1 MPASGTPDAATPAT
15 SSARARPRAAGPL
28 PPARYLDGALSWL
41 AFNRRV
47 LDRADTA
54 ATPLLERLRFLS
66 IVGTNLDEFFMVRV
80 PALRRAGDA
89 GRRLAEVRGRV
100 ERIVRGQTD
109 CLRRRVLP
117 PLTDAGVRILER
129 DAYPLGTLELLRD
142 HFRSQIHPAL
152 TPVRITGEESV
163 PLPSLRLH
171 VGFLLEPAD
180 EHARSASAAATAGG
194 AGPVVAVVPLPGT
207 LDRLVPVPREGAG
220 TGRASEAGS
229 AHQGAGRRA
238 PAVTYA
244 LLEDLVAGNADLLFP
259 GFRILDSIRFRVTRS
274 GDAEV
279 DELRDDDF
287 VEAMEEVIS
296 ARRGGVAVRLEVS
309 DADCQ
314 LCRVLAAE
322 LSVEP
327 VDIYACDGPLDLA
340 GWSSLVDLPG
350 LDRLR
355 FEPWEPV
362 RPVWLDGAEPI
373 WDVIRARDRMLHHP
387 YESFDAVVH
396 LLEQAADDPA
406 VLAIKMTL
414 YRVSRESPIVAAL
427 GRAAE
432 AGKQVTVL
440 VEVKARFDEERNLE
454 RAALLE
460 RQGAIVVYGIAWHKV
475 HAKALLIVRRESGRI
490 RRYVHLGTGNYR
502 DDTARLYTDVGLLT
516 ADDEL
521 AMEAGLFFNA
531 ITGYSTVPNLRRL
544 TMAPTTLKQRLLAM
558 IEREAARPANE
569 EPLIMAKLNQLT
581 DRDVIDA
588 LYAAS
593 RAGATIKLNVRGECL
608 LIPERRGMSRNIT
621 VVSVIDRYLEH
632 ARLLYVRAGGADEC
646 YLASADWMPRNLSRR
661 VELMVPIADPRLKR
675 RALEILESAFSDNT
689 NAYRLRSDGTYVR
702 VRRSSADE
710 PFHRSQEAMH
720 EAAGR
725 RARTELGEPAGKLIA
740 RRPRPER

>member
-1 MPASGTPDAATPAT
+1 
-15 SSARARPRAAGPL
+15 
-28 PPARYLDGALSWL
+28 
-41 AFNRRV
+41 
-47 LDRADTA
+47 
-54 ATPLLERLRFLS
+54 
-66 IVGTNLDEFFMVRV
+66 
-80 PALRRAGDA
+80 
-89 GRRLAEVRGRV
+89 
-100 ERIVRGQTD
+100 
-109 CLRRRVLP
+109 
-117 PLTDAGVRILER
+117 
-129 DAYPLGTLELLRD
+129 
-142 HFRSQIHPAL
+142 
-152 TPVRITGEESV
+152 
-163 PLPSLRLH
+163 
-171 VGFLLEPAD
+171 
-180 EHARSASAAATAGG
+180 
-194 AGPVVAVVPLPGT
+194 
-207 LDRLVPVPREGAG
+207 
-220 TGRASEAGS
+220 
-229 AHQGAGRRA
+229 
-238 PAVTYA
+238 VTFA
-244 LLEDLVAGNADLLFP
+244 LLEDLVAANADLLFP
-259 GFRILDSIRFRVTRS
+259 GFRILDSMLFRVTRS

-296 ARRGGVAVRLEVS
+296 ARRGGVAVRMEVS
-309 DADCQ
+309 DADCE
-314 LCRVLAAE
+314 LCRLLAAE

-327 VDIYACDGPLDLA
+327 ADIYACDGPLDLA
-340 GWSSLVDLPG
+340 GWASLVDMPG

-362 RPVWLDGAEPI
+362 RPTWLDGTEPI
-373 WDVIRARDRMLHHP
+373 WSVIQTRDRMLHHP

-396 LLEQAADDPA
+396 LLEQAADDPE

-475 HAKALLIVRRESGRI
+475 HAKALLIVRREHDRI

-516 ADDEL
+516 AEDEL
-521 AMEAGLFFNA
+521 AMEVGMFFNT
-531 ITGYSTVPNLRRL
+531 ITGYSTIPNLRRL
-544 TMAPTTLKQRLLAM
+544 AIAPTALKQRLLAM
-558 IEREAARPANE
+558 IEREAARGANE
-569 EPLIMAKLNQLT
+569 QPLIMAKLNQLT
-581 DRDVIDA
+581 DGEVIDA

-593 RAGATIKLNVRGECL
+593 RAGVTIKLNVRGECL

-661 VELMVPIADPRLKR
+661 VELMVPISEPGLKR
-675 RALEILESAFSDNT
+675 RALAILQSAFADNT

-702 VRRSSADE
+702 VRRSSTDE
-710 PFHRSQEAMH
+710 PFYRSQQAMH
-720 EAAGR
+720 EAAAR

>member
-1 MPASGTPDAATPAT
+1 M
-15 SSARARPRAAGPL
+15 RAQS
-28 PPARYLDGALSWL
+28 PARSLDGALSWL
-41 AFNRRV
+41 AFNARV
-47 LDRADTA
+47 LDRAGATA
-54 ATPLLERLRFLS
+54 IPLLERLRFLG

-80 PALRRAGDA
+80 PAMRRTTATSDD
-89 GRRLAEVRGRV
+89 RLAEVRRRV
-100 ERIVRGQTD
+100 TKIMREQAA
-109 CLRRRVLP
+109 CLHTRVLP
-117 PLTDAGVRILER
+117 LLADAGVRLLAR
-129 DAYPLGTLELLRD
+129 DAYPLGTLQQLRE
-142 HFRSQIHPAL
+142 HFRSHLYPAL
-152 TPVRITGEESV
+152 TPVRITPEESV

-171 VGFLLEPAD
+171 VGFMLEPAD
-180 EHARSASAAATAGG
+180 DQARTESAAAAAGD
-194 AGPVVAVVPLPGT
+194 GPIVAVVPLPST
-207 LDRLVPVPREGAG
+207 LDRLIPVHD
-220 TGRASEAGS
+220 EAGAS
-229 AHQGAGRRA
+229 F
-238 PAVTYA
+238 A
-244 LLEDLVAGNADLLFP
+244 LLEDVVAANADLLFP
-259 GFRILDSIRFRVTRS
+259 GFAIRDSVLFRVTRS

-309 DADCQ
+309 DADSE
-314 LCRVLAAE
+314 LCRLLAAE
-322 LSVEP
+322 LSAEEQ
-327 VDIYACDGPLDLA
+327 DIYACEGPLDLA
-340 GWSSLVDLPG
+340 GWSSLVDMPG
-350 LDRLR
+350 LDQLR

-362 RPVWLDGAEPI
+362 HPTWLDGPEPI
-373 WDVIRARDRMLHHP
+373 WNTIQTRDRMLHHP

-396 LLEQAADDPA
+396 LLEQAADDPE

-475 HAKALLIVRRESGRI
+475 HAKALLIVRREYDRI

-521 AMEAGLFFNA
+521 AMEVGMFFNA

-544 TMAPTTLKQRLLAM
+544 AMAPTALKQRLLAI
-558 IEREAARPANE
+558 IEREAARAQNE
-569 EPLIMAKLNQLT
+569 QPEIMAKLNQLT
-581 DRDVIDA
+581 DRDVIEA

-593 RAGATIKLNVRGECL
+593 QAGVTIKLNVRGECR
-608 LIPERRGMSRNIT
+608 LIPGRRGLSRNIT

-632 ARLLYVRAGGADEC
+632 ARLLYVHSGGAEEC
-646 YLASADWMPRNLSRR
+646 YLSSADWMPRNLSHR
-661 VELMVPIADPRLKR
+661 VELMVPISEPGLKR
-675 RALEILESAFSDNT
+675 RARSILESAFADNT
-689 NAYRLRSDGTYVR
+689 NAYRLRSDGSYVR
-702 VRRSSADE
+702 VRRSTAEE
-710 PFHRSQEAMH
+710 PRYRSQQAMY
-720 EAAGR
+720 EAAQR
-725 RARTELGEPAGKLIA
+725 RARTELGEPAGRLIA

>member
-1 MPASGTPDAATPAT
+1 MHAGGTRDAAGANA
-15 SSARARPRAAGPL
+15 SSSARPRAAGAL
-28 PPARYLDGALSWL
+28 PPGRYLDGALSLL

-47 LDRADTA
+47 LDRAETA
-54 ATPLLERLRFLS
+54 ATPLLERLRFLG
-66 IVGTNLDEFFMVRV
+66 IVGSNLDEFFMVRV
-80 PALRRAGDA
+80 PALRRTGAA
-89 GRRLAEVRGRV
+89 NRRLAEVRGHV
-100 ERIVRGQTD
+100 ERIVRGQAD
-109 CLRRRVLP
+109 CLRRQVLP
-117 PLTDAGVRILER
+117 PLTQAGVRILER

-142 HFRSQIHPAL
+142 HFRSQLYPAL
-152 TPVRITGEESV
+152 TPVRITPEESV

-171 VGFLLEPAD
+171 VGFLLEPAG
-180 EHARSASAAATAGG
+180 EQARTASAAATAGD
-194 AGPVVAVVPLPGT
+194 GPVVAVVPLPGT
-207 LDRLVPVPREGAG
+207 LDRLVPVPQEGAG
-220 TGRASEAGS
+220 LTC
-229 AHQGAGRRA
+229 
-238 PAVTYA
+238 V
-244 LLEDLVAGNADLLFP
+244 LLEDLVAANADLLFP

-287 VEAMEEVIS
+287 VEAMEEVIT

-309 DADCQ
+309 DADCE

-327 VDIYACDGPLDLA
+327 VDVYACDGPLDLA
-340 GWSSLVDLPG
+340 GWSSLVDMPG

-362 RPVWLDGAEPI
+362 SPIWLDGSEPI
-373 WDVIRARDRMLHHP
+373 WDVIRTRDRMLHHP

-396 LLEQAADDPA
+396 LLEQAADDPD

-427 GRAAE
+427 GRAAD

-544 TMAPTTLKQRLLAM
+544 AMAPTTLKQRLLAM
-558 IEREAARPANE
+558 VEREAARPPNE
-569 EPLIMAKLNQLT
+569 QPLILAKLNQLT
-581 DRDVIDA
+581 DHEVIDA

-593 RAGATIKLNVRGECL
+593 RAGVTIKLNVRGECL

-675 RALEILESAFSDNT
+675 RALEILESAFADNT
-689 NAYRLRSDGTYVR
+689 NSYRLRSDGTYVR

-710 PFHRSQEAMH
+710 PFFRSQEAMH
-720 EAAGR
+720 EAAER

>member
-1 MPASGTPDAATPAT
+1 MIGRYHASVAPGTD
-15 SSARARPRAAGPL
+15 SVS
-28 PPARYLDGALSWL
+28 PPPRYLDGALSWL

-47 LDRADTA
+47 LDRADSSA
-54 ATPLLERLRFLS
+54 MPLLERLRFLG

-80 PALRRAGDA
+80 PALRRNGAD
-89 GRRLAEVRGRV
+89 RRLAEVRAHI
-100 ERIVRGQTD
+100 EQIVRGQAA

-117 PLTDAGVRILER
+117 LLTEAGVRLLER
-129 DAYPLGTLELLRD
+129 DAYPLGTLERLRD
-142 HFRSQIHPAL
+142 HFRSQIYPAL
-152 TPVRITGEESV
+152 TPVRITPEESV

-180 EHARSASAAATAGG
+180 EQARSASAAATAGE
-194 AGPVVAVVPLPGT
+194 GPVVAVVPLPGA
-207 LDRLVPVPREGAG
+207 LDRLVPVPQEGAG
-220 TGRASEAGS
+220 NGRSDEARA
-229 AHQGAGRRA
+229 AHRGADRRA
-238 PAVTYA
+238 PSVTFA
-244 LLEDLVAGNADLLFP
+244 LLEDLVAANADLLFP
-259 GFRILDSIRFRVTRS
+259 GFRILDSMLFRVTRS

-296 ARRGGVAVRLEVS
+296 ARRGGVAVRMEVS
-309 DADCQ
+309 DADCE
-314 LCRVLAAE
+314 LCRLLAAE

-327 VDIYACDGPLDLA
+327 ADIYACDGPLDLA
-340 GWSSLVDLPG
+340 GWASLVDMPG

-362 RPVWLDGAEPI
+362 RPTWLDGTEPI
-373 WDVIRARDRMLHHP
+373 WSVIQTRDRMLHHP

-396 LLEQAADDPA
+396 LLEQAADDPE

-475 HAKALLIVRRESGRI
+475 HAKALLIVRREHDRI

-516 ADDEL
+516 TDDEL
-521 AMEAGLFFNA
+521 AMEVGLFFNA
-531 ITGYSTVPNLRRL
+531 ITGYSTVPNMRRL
-544 TMAPTTLKQRLLAM
+544 AMAPTSLKQRLLAM
-558 IEREAARPANE
+558 IEREAARGANE
-569 EPLIMAKLNQLT
+569 QPLIMAKLNQLT
-581 DRDVIDA
+581 DGEVIDA

-593 RAGATIKLNVRGECL
+593 RAGVTIKLNVRGECL

-661 VELMVPIADPRLKR
+661 VELMVPISEPGLKR
-675 RALEILESAFSDNT
+675 RTLAILQSAFADNT
-689 NAYRLRSDGTYVR
+689 SAYRLRSDGTYVR
-702 VRRSSADE
+702 VRRASADE
-710 PFHRSQEAMH
+710 PFYRSQEAMH
-720 EAAGR
+720 EAAAR

>member
-1 MPASGTPDAATPAT
+1 MSAAAL
-15 SSARARPRAAGPL
+15 SAGGARPRPANAP

-47 LDRADTA
+47 LDRAETTA
-54 ATPLLERLRFLS
+54 VPLLERLRFLG

-80 PALRRAGDA
+80 PALRRAGTA
-89 GRRLAEVRGRV
+89 NRRLVEVRRRV
-100 ERIVRGQTD
+100 EQIVRAQAD
-109 CLRRRVLP
+109 CLRARVLP
-117 PLTDAGVRILER
+117 LLADAGVRLLDR
-129 DAYPLGTLELLRD
+129 DAYPLGTMEQLRD
-142 HFRSQIHPAL
+142 HFTNQIYPAL
-152 TPVRITGEESV
+152 TPVRITPDESV

-171 VGFLLEPAD
+171 VGFLLEPAND
-180 EHARSASAAATAGG
+180 QARSAYAAGD
-194 AGPVVAVVPLPGT
+194 GPTVAVVPLPGSV
-207 LDRLVPVPREGAG
+207 DRLVPVPQEETG
-220 TGRASEAGS
+220 TAF
-229 AHQGAGRRA
+229 
-238 PAVTYA
+238 A
-244 LLEDLVAGNADLLFP
+244 LLEDLVAANADLFFP
-259 GFRILDSIRFRVTRS
+259 GFTILDRIVFRVTRS

-296 ARRGGVAVRLEVS
+296 ARRGGVAVRLETS
-309 DADCQ
+309 DADCK

-322 LSVEP
+322 LSVDP
-327 VDIYACDGPLDLA
+327 VDIYRCDGPLDLA
-340 GWSSLVDLPG
+340 GWSSLVDMPG

-362 RPVWLDGAEPI
+362 RPTWLDGADSI
-373 WDVIRARDRMLHHP
+373 WSVLRTRDRLLHHP
-387 YESFDAVVH
+387 YETFDAVVH
-396 LLEQAADDPA
+396 LLERAAEDPA
-406 VLAIKMTL
+406 VLALKMTL
-414 YRVSRESPIVAAL
+414 YRVSQESPIVDAL

-521 AMEAGLFFNA
+521 AMEAGMFFNA

-544 TMAPTTLKQRLLAM
+544 AMAPTALKQRLLAM
-558 IEREAARPANE
+558 IEREAARQPNE
-569 EPLIMAKLNQLT
+569 RPLIMAKLNQLT

-588 LYAAS
+588 LYSAS
-593 RAGATIKLNVRGECL
+593 RAGVTIRLNVRGECL
-608 LIPERRGMSRNIT
+608 LIPDRRGMSRNIM

-632 ARLLYVRAGGADEC
+632 ARLLYLRAGGADEC
-646 YLASADWMPRNLSRR
+646 YLSSADWMPRNLSRR
-661 VELMVPIADPRLKR
+661 VELMAPIDDPRLKR
-675 RALEILESAFSDNT
+675 RVLEILESAFADNT
-689 NAYRLRSDGTYVR
+689 NAYRLRSDGTYAR

-710 PFHRSQEAMH
+710 PFHRSQRAMY

-725 RARTELGEPAGKLIA
+725 RARTELGEPAGRLIA

>member
-1 MPASGTPDAATPAT
+1 
-15 SSARARPRAAGPL
+15 
-28 PPARYLDGALSWL
+28 
-41 AFNRRV
+41 
-47 LDRADTA
+47 
-54 ATPLLERLRFLS
+54 
-66 IVGTNLDEFFMVRV
+66 MVRV
-80 PALRRAGDA
+80 PALRRAGA
-89 GRRLAEVRGRV
+89 ASRRLAEVRDRV
-100 ERIVRGQTD
+100 ERIVRGQAA
-109 CLRRRVLP
+109 CLRTRVLP
-117 PLTDAGVRILER
+117 RLAEAGVGLLER
-129 DAYPLGTLELLRD
+129 DAYPLGTLEQLRG
-142 HFRSQIHPAL
+142 HFRNGIYPAL
-152 TPVRITGEESV
+152 TPVRITPEESV

-180 EHARSASAAATAGG
+180 EQARSASAAATAGE
-194 AGPVVAVVPLPGT
+194 GPVVAVVPLPGA
-207 LDRLVPVPREGAG
+207 LDRLVPVPQEESG
-220 TGRASEAGS
+220 
-229 AHQGAGRRA
+229 
-238 PAVTYA
+238 VTFA
-244 LLEDLVAGNADLLFP
+244 LLEDLVAANADLLFP
-259 GFRILDSIRFRVTRS
+259 GFRILDSLLFRVTRS

-296 ARRGGVAVRLEVS
+296 ARRGGVAVRMEVS
-309 DADCQ
+309 DADCE
-314 LCRVLAAE
+314 LCRLLAAE

-327 VDIYACDGPLDLA
+327 ADIYACDGPLDLA
-340 GWSSLVDLPG
+340 GWASLVDMPG

-362 RPVWLDGAEPI
+362 RPTWLDGTEPI
-373 WDVIRARDRMLHHP
+373 WSVIQTRDRMLHHP

-396 LLEQAADDPA
+396 LLEQAADDPE

-475 HAKALLIVRRESGRI
+475 HAKALLIVRREHDRI

-516 ADDEL
+516 TDDEL
-521 AMEAGLFFNA
+521 AMEVGLFFNA
-531 ITGYSTVPNLRRL
+531 ITGYSTVPNMRRL
-544 TMAPTTLKQRLLAM
+544 AMAPTSLKQRLLAM
-558 IEREAARPANE
+558 IEREAARGANE
-569 EPLIMAKLNQLT
+569 QPLIMAKLNQLT
-581 DRDVIDA
+581 DGEVIDA

-593 RAGATIKLNVRGECL
+593 RAGVTIKLNVRGECL

-661 VELMVPIADPRLKR
+661 VELMVPISEPGLKR
-675 RALEILESAFSDNT
+675 RTLAILQSAFADNT
-689 NAYRLRSDGTYVR
+689 SAYRLRSDGTYVR
-702 VRRSSADE
+702 VRRASADE
-710 PFHRSQEAMH
+710 PFYRSQEAMH
-720 EAAGR
+720 EAAAR

>member
-1 MPASGTPDAATPAT
+1 MIGRYDASMDAGGTPDAAGA
-15 SSARARPRAAGPL
+15 ANAKARPRTKSSL
-28 PPARYLDGALSWL
+28 PPGRYLDGALSWL

-47 LDRADTA
+47 LDRAETA
-54 ATPLLERLRFLS
+54 ATPLLERLRFLG
-66 IVGTNLDEFFMVRV
+66 IVGSNLDEFFMVRV
-80 PALRRAGDA
+80 PALRRAGA
-89 GRRLAEVRGRV
+89 ANRRLAEVRGHV
-100 ERIVRGQTD
+100 EHIVRGQAD
-109 CLRRRVLP
+109 CLRRQVLP
-117 PLTDAGVRILER
+117 PLTQAGVRILER

-142 HFRSQIHPAL
+142 HFRSQLYPAL
-152 TPVRITGEESV
+152 TPVRITPEESV

-171 VGFLLEPAD
+171 VGFLLEPAG
-180 EHARSASAAATAGG
+180 EQARTASAAATAGD
-194 AGPVVAVVPLPGT
+194 GPVVAVVPLPGT
-207 LDRLVPVPREGAG
+207 LDRLIPVPQEGAG
-220 TGRASEAGS
+220 LTC
-229 AHQGAGRRA
+229 
-238 PAVTYA
+238 V
-244 LLEDLVAGNADLLFP
+244 LLEDLVAANADLLFP

-287 VEAMEEVIS
+287 VEAMEEVIT

-309 DADCQ
+309 DADCE

-327 VDIYACDGPLDLA
+327 VDVYACDGPLDLA
-340 GWSSLVDLPG
+340 GWSSLVDMPG

-362 RPVWLDGAEPI
+362 SPIWLDGSEPI
-373 WDVIRARDRMLHHP
+373 WDVIRTRDRMLHHP

-396 LLEQAADDPA
+396 LLEQAADDPD

-427 GRAAE
+427 GRAAD

-544 TMAPTTLKQRLLAM
+544 AMAPTTLKQRLLAM
-558 IEREAARPANE
+558 VEREAARPPNE
-569 EPLIMAKLNQLT
+569 QPLIMAKLNQLT
-581 DRDVIDA
+581 DREVIDA

-593 RAGATIKLNVRGECL
+593 RAGVTIKLNVRGECL

-661 VELMVPIADPRLKR
+661 VELMVPIAEPRLKR
-675 RALEILESAFSDNT
+675 RALEILESAFADNT
-689 NAYRLRSDGTYVR
+689 NAYRLRSDGTYAR

-710 PFHRSQEAMH
+710 PFYRSQEAMH
-720 EAAGR
+720 EAAER